1 MDDLRDSYILF
12 MIAISCIDMIWL
24 YDSIGYFNKW
34 CDVNVFTYS
43 YSMVLT
49 LLKLMDTW
57 IIFIFNGGMYAS
69 FVFYMV
75 GRKHIKN
82 DNKRPKA

>member
-1 MDDLRDSYILF
+1 MVSTSF
-12 MIAISCIDMIWL
+12 TNMTWL
-24 YDSIGYFNKW
+24 YDSIGYFNLW
-34 CDVNVFTYS
+34 FDVNVFTYA

-49 LLKLMDTW
+49 LLKFMDTW
-57 IIFIFNGGMYAS
+57 PLFLYFNGGMYAS

-82 DNKRPKA
+82 DNKRLKA